1 MHRAKKEELVSA
13 LHETFRDAVLLVVA
27 HQHGLTVA
35 DSNGLRREMREAG
48 ATFRVTKNRLARLAL
63 KDTRFEPLS
72 ELFSGPTAIAYS
84 QDPVAAARAT
94 VAFSKRNDR
103 LEIVGGALAGKILD
117 SRGVSELASLPSLD
131 ELRAKLLG
139 LINTPATRIAG
150 LLQAPGGRLAR
161 VLKAHADGG
170 EAA

>member
-13 LHETFRDAVLLVVA
+13 LRETFEGAVLLVVT

-35 DSNGLRREMREAG
+35 DSNSLRREMREAG

-63 KDTRFEPLS
+63 KDTKFEALA

-84 QDPVAAARAT
+84 QDPVAAARAS
-94 VAFSKRNDR
+94 VAFSKKNDK
-103 LEIVGGALAGKILD
+103 LEIVGGALAGTILD
-117 SRGVSELASLPSLD
+117 SRGVSELAALPSLD
-131 ELRAKLLG
+131 ELRAKLLAM
-139 LINTPATRIAG
+139 INTPATRIAG
-150 LLQAPGGRLAR
+150 LMQAPGGQLAR
-161 VLKAHADGG
+161 VLKAHADTG